1 MGELPLY
8 KSKYVIHV
16 IVLIAFA
23 LRAIS
28 YFYFSKEILPDSLEY
43 LQSGR
48 ELWANGKTGA
58 NDMMPLYPLFISLS
72 DYLFGWPLLDVVIS
86 SLTVYFVYGIAD
98 EIGKNHSIS
107 LLAGVLYAIWPM
119 SIFYSGAILTESLF
133 VFLFLGGFYA
143 AYHKRLLWCC
153 IFWVLSILTRP
164 VFDLLYPILIVV
176 FFYEEGWVKSLK
188 SLAIYFFA
196 FVIMLTPWWIHN
208 YQKYGSF
215 VKLNLGLGYV
225 LYEGNHLQN
234 HDGGPA
240 PFSGKEPYDA
250 SETNPIKID
259 QKLKSAAVEIIKND
273 PMRFLKMAW
282 KKFLRLW
289 NPFPNHE
296 SYKGLF
302 TALAVGIPA
311 LFIYVGSFIFMVKAN
326 RKTWILILP
335 IILCVLYLTA
345 VHMVTVA
352 SIRYRYPVEP
362 LLLILACSGVG
373 GMVKEKYFNHKS
385 VLKPN

>member
-1 MGELPLY
+1 MGELPFY

-16 IVLIAFA
+16 IVLIALA
-23 LRAIS
+23 IRAIS
-28 YFYFSKEILPDSLEY
+28 YLYFSKEILPDSLEY
-43 LQSGR
+43 LQSGQ
-48 ELWANGKTGA
+48 ELWSNGKTGA

-72 DYLFGWPLLDVVIS
+72 DHLFGWPLLDVLIS

-98 EIGKNHSIS
+98 EIGKNHTLS
-107 LLAGVLYAIWPM
+107 LIAALFYAFWPM

-143 AYHKRLLWCC
+143 AYRKQLLCSC
-153 IFWVLSILTRP
+153 IFWVLSLLTRP

-176 FFYEEGWVKSLK
+176 FFYEEGWIKSLK
-188 SLAIYFFA
+188 SLAIYFFV
-196 FVIMLTPWWIHN
+196 FGLMLTPWWIHN

-259 QKLKSAAVEIIKND
+259 KKLKSAAVEIIKND
-273 PMRFLKMAW
+273 PIRFLKMAW

-296 SYKGLF
+296 SYQGFF
-302 TALAVGIPA
+302 TALVVGIPA
-311 LFIYVGSFIFMVKAN
+311 ILIYVGSFIFMFKAN
-326 RKTWILILP
+326 RKIWFLILP

-345 VHMVTVA
+345 LHMVTVA

-362 LLLILACSGVG
+362 LLLILACIGVG